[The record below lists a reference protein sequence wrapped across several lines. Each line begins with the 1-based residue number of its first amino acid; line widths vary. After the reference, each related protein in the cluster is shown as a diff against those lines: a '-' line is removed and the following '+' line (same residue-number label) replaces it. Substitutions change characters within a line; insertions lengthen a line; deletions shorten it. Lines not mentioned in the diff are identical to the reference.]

1 MLCSVASGKNQS
13 YFHFLLS
20 GDSKEDIVIK
30 DDKLDKK
37 KKTDGVSNV
46 EEPPIKK
53 SRVIEEVTSNSCVL
67 RVIC

>member
-1 MLCSVASGKNQS
+1 MKGFKN
-13 YFHFLLS
+13 FHLLLS

>member
-1 MLCSVASGKNQS
+1 MKGFNI
-13 YFHFLLS
+13 FHLLLS